1 MFPAAS
7 RRHGLLVNVTLAIV
21 VTALLIGLLEG
32 GARIVDGRRPP
43 SPVADYIWDW
53 DDKWEGDFYRMRSDA
68 NGWPPWEEFNA
79 DGLRDGTHSEEKPEG
94 MRRVVILGDSVTAGA
109 EIQPDEAFPQVLQ
122 QRLDQEGRPVEVFN
136 VALWG
141 WSTRQ
146 QRIAYERLA
155 RKYDP
160 DDVILAVC
168 LNDIPELQNNLT
180 RPPRFLS
187 ALFRSSAL
195 VRLVVDA
202 PGREIQ
208 SVEQLFQQPESGKVQ
223 NGMARFFDEVRAL
236 RAAVRADGASFGLV
250 VFPFRFQ
257 VAPGAPAPIVQQRI
271 TAFCAL
277 ERLPCVD
284 LLPAL
289 RGMGESAFVDYDHLS
304 PEGARLVASAIERSS
319 LFPAVPSV
327 GERVPAGADV
337 PRLVAAL
344 KDADTD
350 VRRGAAWALGRQG
363 RRAAA
368 IAAPA
373 LAAALTDREESV
385 RRDAARALGRLG
397 DAARP
402 AVPGLFAALCDE
414 RASVRWR
421 AAQSLSSLDVGP
433 AAVPELIVALR
444 HDDPYVRGF
453 AAWTLGAIGP
463 DAQAAVPALVDALQQ
478 DEGYDRGGA
487 AAALARMGPAASQAV
502 PALLEGLRSHDGDR
516 RWKAARTLGRIGP
529 AASAAVPDL
538 TSALTDGNEYVRAQ
552 AARALGRIGAAADP
566 AAAALQRATSDPD
579 KNVRREAKAALKQ
592 ISNGRPS
599 E

>member
-1 MFPAAS
+1 MAPAAA
-7 RRHGLLVNVTLAIV
+7 RRYGFLANLTLAVV
-21 VTALLIGLLEG
+21 VTALLIWLLEG
-32 GARIVDGRRPP
+32 GARYLDQGRPAA
-43 SPVADYIWDW
+43 PVADYIWNW

-79 DGLRDGTHSEEKPEG
+79 DGLRDRTHPEEKPAG
-94 MRRVVILGDSVTAGA
+94 MRRVVFLGDSVTAGA
-109 EIQPDEAFPQVLQ
+109 ELEPDEAFPQVLE

-155 RKYDP
+155 RKYRP
-160 DDVILAVC
+160 DDVFLAVC

-180 RPPRFLS
+180 RPPRFVS
-187 ALFRSSAL
+187 ALFRRSAL
-195 VRLVVDA
+195 FRLIVDA

-208 SVEQLFQQPESGKVQ
+208 SVEQLFQQPDSGKVHD
-223 NGMARFFDEVRAL
+223 GMSRFFDEVRAL
-236 RAAVRADGASFGLV
+236 RNAVREDGASLAIV

-257 VAPGAPAPIVQQRI
+257 VAPGAPPPVVQQRI
-271 TAFCAL
+271 AAFCAA
-277 ERLPCVD
+277 EGLPCLD
-284 LLPAL
+284 LLPAI
-289 RGMGESAFVDYDHLS
+289 RGMGEAAFIDYDHLS
-304 PEGARLVASAIERSS
+304 PAGARLVASAIERAP

-327 GERVPAGADV
+327 ADRLPPGADV

-344 KDADTD
+344 KDADPG

-368 IAAPA
+368 AAVPA
-373 LAAALTDREESV
+373 LAAALGDRDESV

-397 DAARP
+397 DAGRPARP
-402 AVPGLFAALCDE
+402 ALFRALCDE

-421 AAQSLSSLDVGP
+421 AAQSLSSLDVG
-433 AAVPELIVALR
+433 AGAVPDLVLALR
-444 HDDPYVRGF
+444 NEDPYVRGF

-463 DAQAAVPALVDALQQ
+463 DARAAVPALVDALQR
-478 DEGYDRGGA
+478 DDGYERGGA
-487 AAALARMGPAASQAV
+487 AAALARMGPAALEAV
-502 PALLEGLRSHDGDR
+502 PALLEGLRSTDGDR

-538 TSALTDGNEYVRAQ
+538 TSALGDGNEYVRAH
-552 AARALGRIGAAADP
+552 AARALGRMGTAADP
-566 AAAALQRATSDPD
+566 AARALQGAMNDPD

-592 ISNGRPS
+592 ISNGRNVD
-599 E
+599 